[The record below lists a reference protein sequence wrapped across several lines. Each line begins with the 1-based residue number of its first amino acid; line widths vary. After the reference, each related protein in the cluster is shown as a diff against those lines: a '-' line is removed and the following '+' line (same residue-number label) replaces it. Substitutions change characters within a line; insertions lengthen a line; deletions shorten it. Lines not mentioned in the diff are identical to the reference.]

1 MVKVS
6 DPIPEDDEEE
16 EEEGGDN
23 APESPRMTLSHAL
36 EDVDVM

>member
-1 MVKVS
+1 MVSVS
-6 DPIPEDDEEE
+6 DPIPEDEDEEDE
-16 EEEGGDN
+16 SN